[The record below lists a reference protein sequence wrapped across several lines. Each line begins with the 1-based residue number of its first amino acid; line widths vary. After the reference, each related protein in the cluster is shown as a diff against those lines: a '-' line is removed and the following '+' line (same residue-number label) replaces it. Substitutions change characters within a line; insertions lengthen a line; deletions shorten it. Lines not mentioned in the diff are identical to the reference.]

1 MPGAYCANAT
11 ASVLKKIPGFE
22 DIKVTFYPVKLA
34 EQIAQV
40 PGVTETRYYEN
51 DSADLQVGL
60 ARNNAILNGE

>member
-1 MPGAYCANAT
+1 
-11 ASVLKKIPGFE
+11 
-22 DIKVTFYPVKLA
+22 VKLA

-40 PGVTETRYYEN
+40 QGVTETRYYEN